1 MAADTRIQS
10 TSDTIA
16 ETLRHAILVGEL
28 PAGTQLRQEHIAA
41 QHSVSHIPVREA
53 LRRLESDG
61 LVVHHR
67 RRGVFVAEVNA
78 DHVIEIS
85 EMRLAL
91 EALALRLAIPNAT
104 DQDRRTCGRIIEKA
118 EHSNELAEW
127 SGLNWEF
134 HRTLYAPCARPRL
147 METIETLWR
156 NVDRYIRVVWQVS
169 DYRDRPNK
177 EHRRILAAYRPNT
190 AKQAEKLLHSHIVGA
205 TEIAV
210 AFLIKQKKNL

>member
-1 MAADTRIQS
+1 MANARILS

-16 ETLRHAILVGEL
+16 ETLRRAILVGEL
-28 PAGTQLRQEHIAA
+28 AAGSPLRQEHIAA
-41 QHSVSHIPVREA
+41 QHGVSHIPVREA
-53 LRRLESDG
+53 LRRLEADG

-78 DHVIEIS
+78 DHVLEIT

-91 EALALRLAIPNAT
+91 ETLALRLAIPNAT
-104 DQDRRTCGRIIEKA
+104 DQDRRACARIIERA
-118 EHSNELAEW
+118 EHSSELAEW
-127 SGLNWEF
+127 SDLNWEF

-147 METIETLWR
+147 METVETLWR
-156 NVDRYIRVVWQVS
+156 NVDRYIRVVWRVS
-169 DYRDRPNK
+169 DYQDRPNK
-177 EHRRILAAYRPNT
+177 EHRSILAAYRPKT

-210 AFLIKQKKNL
+210 AFLKKPKKSL